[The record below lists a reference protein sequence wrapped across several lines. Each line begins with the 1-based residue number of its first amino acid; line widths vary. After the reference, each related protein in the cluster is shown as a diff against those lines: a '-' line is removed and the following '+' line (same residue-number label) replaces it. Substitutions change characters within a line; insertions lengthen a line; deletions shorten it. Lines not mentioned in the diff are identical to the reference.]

1 MNFDCE
7 LFVIGGGSGC
17 VRAARVAA
25 QTGAK
30 VGRAEEYR
38 YGGTYVVRGCVPKK
52 LMVFASEFSGA
63 VGDAAEYGWQ
73 VVRRGFDWRATLAGP
88 NTVEL
93 GDGTQKTAKYILI
106 ATGDPPLLPGVK
118 GDHIGLSSND
128 VFHLDE
134 LPKSILILRGFDDEA
149 RGLVSEEMCQRG
161 VELHLGKSDLVTQP
175 QNGGI
180 QVLVSNGQNRVFDKV
195 MFATGR
201 TPDSDSL
208 GLEKTEVETGRNG
221 EIIADRFSQTSV
233 PSIYAIGDVTDRVN
247 LTPVAVREGMA
258 FFETVFCNNPT
269 SPDHELIPTA
279 IFTQPEIGNRRIVR
293 RGRPRAGGNRSL
305 CDIFPIHTV
314 FRCRSDRAG
323 SDETGGQPAVAQGA
337 WLLHRRIGRRR
348 DDPACRNRHQNGRD
362 EGRFRQGCRCSPH
375 SVGRAGHEEGTSV
388 LGMEWKRRGRTT
400 IAGSAF

>member
-1 MNFDCE
+1 M
-7 LFVIGGGSGC
+7 
-17 VRAARVAA
+17 
-25 QTGAK
+25 
-30 VGRAEEYR
+30 AEEDR
-38 YGGTYVVRGCVPKK
+38 YGGTCVVRGCVPKK
-52 LMVFASEFSGA
+52 LMVFASEFSAA

-73 VVRRGFDWRATLAGP
+73 VVGEGFGWRATLAGP

-93 GDGTQKTAKYILI
+93 GDGTQKTAKYIPM
-106 ATGDPPLLPGVK
+106 ATGGRPVLPGIE
-118 GDHIGLSSND
+118 GDYIGLSSND

-149 RGLVSEEMCQRG
+149 WGLVSEEMCQRG
-161 VELHLGKSDLVTQP
+161 LELHLGNSDLAMQP

-201 TPDSDSL
+201 TPDSDGL
-208 GLEKTEVETGRNG
+208 GLEKIEVETGRNG
-221 EIIADRFSQTSV
+221 AIIVDRFSQTSV
-233 PSIYAIGDVTDRVN
+233 SSIYAIGDATDRVN

-305 CDIFPIHTV
+305 CHIFPTHTV
-314 FRCRSDRAG
+314 FLCRPDRAG
-323 SDETGGQPAVAQGA
+323 SDETGGEPAVAQSA

-362 EGRFRQGCRCSPH
+362 EGRFREGSRCSPH
-375 SVGRAGHEEGTSV
+375 SVGRAGHNEGTSV
-388 LGMEWKRRGRTT
+388 PGIKWKR
-400 IAGSAF
+400 AVVAQQ